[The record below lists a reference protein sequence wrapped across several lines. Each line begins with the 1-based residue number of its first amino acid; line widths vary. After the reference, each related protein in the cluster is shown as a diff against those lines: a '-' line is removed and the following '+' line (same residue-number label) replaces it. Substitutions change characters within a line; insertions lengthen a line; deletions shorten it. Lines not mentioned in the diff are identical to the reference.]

1 MRVVVQQFD
10 ESCCQW
16 KNDSTISVENQNQ
29 FARVILANLKLML
42 DLIKLTKVEL
52 TLICKLT

>member
-1 MRVVVQQFD
+1 MRVVVQQFN
-10 ESCCQW
+10 ESYCQW